1 LEELFAGRNIDLNA
15 VRARLKMAADEA
27 NLPIK
32 DRNMTYNSRLAT
44 ELGKWAEEMGRG
56 DEYHNAVFKAYFAEG
71 LNISDVSV
79 LKELCKWIGLNPLEA
94 EKAISNRN
102 YKKAVNEDWEY
113 SLRIGVSAVPTFLFD
128 NRIVVGAQPYE
139 MLVKLVNR
147 NIL

>member
-1 LEELFAGRNIDLNA
+1 
-15 VRARLKMAADEA
+15 
-27 NLPIK
+27 
-32 DRNMTYNSRLAT
+32 
-44 ELGKWAEEMGRG
+44 
-56 DEYHNAVFKAYFAEG
+56 

>member
-1 LEELFAGRNIDLNA
+1 LEELFAGRNIDLSA

-27 NLPIK
+27 NLPLK